1 MLKMTELNLNGK
13 KLLIR
18 EDFNVPLQDGKIS
31 DDTRIRAALSTIQY
45 ALKANAAV
53 ILISHLGRPTEGQYE
68 QAYSLAPIAE
78 RLSELLEQPVRFER
92 QWLQGLTIAP
102 GEIVLC
108 ENVRFN
114 VGENDDNDSLAR
126 QMARLCDI
134 FVMDAFA
141 TAHRAQAS
149 THGVAK
155 YAPMACAGPLLVAE
169 IEALTRAT
177 AQPEH
182 PVIAIVGGSKVSTKL
197 EVLKSLVNLTDQL
210 ILGGGILNTFM
221 AAAGLAIGNSLHEPN
236 LIATAQEIM
245 QTVQQRGGY
254 LPLPIDVVVAGEF
267 SAQAKPMVKLVQEIA
282 PGDMILDIGP
292 QTIQKFTELLKEA
305 RTILWNGPIGV
316 FEFEAF
322 AQGTKMLANAIAHSN
337 AFSIAGG
344 GDTLAAIEKFGISD
358 KISYISTG
366 GGAFLE
372 FIEGKTLPALAI
384 LTQRAQNDE
393 KPR

>member
-1 MLKMTELNLNGK
+1 MNELNLTGK

-31 DDTRIRAALSTIQY
+31 DDTRIRAALPTIKH
-45 ALKANAAV
+45 ALQAGAAV
-53 ILISHLGRPTEGQYE
+53 ILISHLGRPNEGQYE
-68 QAYSLAPIAE
+68 PEHSLAPVAQ
-78 RLSELLEQPVRFER
+78 RLSELLKQPVRFEC
-92 QWLQGLTIAP
+92 QWLQGLHIAP

-114 VGENDDNDSLAR
+114 VGENANEDKLAR
-126 QMARLCDI
+126 QMAKLCDI

-155 YAPMACAGPLLVAE
+155 FAPIACAGPLLAAE

-177 AQPEH
+177 AHPEH

-197 EVLKSLVNLTDQL
+197 EVLKSLVNITDQL
-210 ILGGGILNTFM
+210 IVGGGILNTFM
-221 AAAGLAIGNSLHEPN
+221 AAAGLAIGSSLHEPN
-236 LIATAQEIM
+236 LIATAQAIM
-245 QTVQQRGGY
+245 QAAQQKGGKI
-254 LPLPIDVVVAGEF
+254 PLPIDVVVASEF
-267 SAQAKPMVKLVQEIA
+267 GPDAKPVVKLVQEIA
-282 PGDMILDIGP
+282 PSDMILDIGP
-292 QTIQKFTELLKEA
+292 QTAQHFTDILRDA
-305 RTILWNGPIGV
+305 RTILWNGPVGV

-322 AQGTKMLANAIAHSN
+322 AQGTKTLANAIANGS

-372 FIEGKTLPALAI
+372 FIEGKVLPALAI
-384 LTQRAQNDE
+384 LAQRQKA
-393 KPR
+393 

>member
-1 MLKMTELNLNGK
+1 MLKMNELNLTGK

-31 DDTRIRAALSTIQY
+31 DDTRIRAALPTIKH
-45 ALKANAAV
+45 ALQAGAAV
-53 ILISHLGRPTEGQYE
+53 ILISHLGRPNEGQYE
-68 QAYSLAPIAE
+68 PEHSLAPVAQ
-78 RLSELLEQPVRFER
+78 RLSELLKQPVRFEC
-92 QWLQGLTIAP
+92 QWLQGLHIAP

-114 VGENDDNDSLAR
+114 VGENANEDKLAR
-126 QMARLCDI
+126 QMAKLCDI

-155 YAPMACAGPLLVAE
+155 FAPIACAGPLLAAE

-177 AQPEH
+177 AHPEH

-197 EVLKSLVNLTDQL
+197 EVLKSLVNITDQL
-210 ILGGGILNTFM
+210 IVGGGILNTFM
-221 AAAGLAIGNSLHEPN
+221 AAAGLAIGSSLHEPN
-236 LIATAQEIM
+236 LIATAQAIM
-245 QTVQQRGGY
+245 QAAQQKGGKI
-254 LPLPIDVVVAGEF
+254 PLPIDVVVASEF
-267 SAQAKPMVKLVQEIA
+267 GPDAKPVVKLVQEIA
-282 PGDMILDIGP
+282 PSDMILDIGP
-292 QTIQKFTELLKEA
+292 QTAQHFTDILRDA
-305 RTILWNGPIGV
+305 RTILWNGPVGV

-322 AQGTKMLANAIAHSN
+322 AQGTKTLANVIANGS

-372 FIEGKTLPALAI
+372 FIEGKVLPALAI
-384 LTQRAQNDE
+384 LAQRQKA
-393 KPR
+393 

>member
-1 MLKMTELNLNGK
+1 MLKMNELNLTGK

-31 DDTRIRAALSTIQY
+31 DDTRIRAALPTIKH
-45 ALKANAAV
+45 ALQAGAAV
-53 ILISHLGRPTEGQYE
+53 ILISHLGRPNEGQYE
-68 QAYSLAPIAE
+68 PEHSLAPVAQ
-78 RLSELLEQPVRFER
+78 RLSELLKQPVRFEC
-92 QWLQGLTIAP
+92 QWLQGLHIAP

-114 VGENDDNDSLAR
+114 VGENANEDKLAR
-126 QMARLCDI
+126 QMAKLCDI

-155 YAPMACAGPLLVAE
+155 FAPIACAGPLLAAE

-177 AQPEH
+177 AHPEH

-197 EVLKSLVNLTDQL
+197 EVLKSLVNITDQL
-210 ILGGGILNTFM
+210 IVGGGILNTFM
-221 AAAGLAIGNSLHEPN
+221 AAAGLAIGSSLHEPN
-236 LIATAQEIM
+236 LIATAQAIM
-245 QTVQQRGGY
+245 QAAQQKGGKI
-254 LPLPIDVVVAGEF
+254 PLPIDVVVASEF
-267 SAQAKPMVKLVQEIA
+267 GPDAKPVVKLVQEIA
-282 PGDMILDIGP
+282 PSDMILDIGP
-292 QTIQKFTELLKEA
+292 QTAQHFTDILRDA
-305 RTILWNGPIGV
+305 RTILWNGPVGV

-322 AQGTKMLANAIAHSN
+322 AQGTKTLANAIANGS

-372 FIEGKTLPALAI
+372 FIEGKVLPALAI
-384 LTQRAQNDE
+384 LAQRQKA
-393 KPR
+393 

>member
-1 MLKMTELNLNGK
+1 MSELNLNGK

-31 DDTRIRAALSTIQY
+31 DDTRIRAALPTIQY
-45 ALKANAAV
+45 ALKAKAAV
-53 ILISHLGRPTEGQYE
+53 VLISHLGRPSEGQYE
-68 QAYSLAPIAE
+68 QAYSLAPVAE
-78 RLSELLEQPVRFER
+78 RLSELLKKPVRFER
-92 QWLQGLTIAP
+92 QWLQGLNIAP

-114 VGENDDNDSLAR
+114 VGENSDNDGLAR
-126 QMARLCDI
+126 QMAKLCDI

-149 THGVAK
+149 THGIAK
-155 YAPMACAGPLLVAE
+155 HAPIACAGPLLVAE

-177 AQPEH
+177 AHPEH

-197 EVLKSLVNLTDQL
+197 EVLKSLVTITDQL
-210 ILGGGILNTFM
+210 IVGGGILNTFM
-221 AAAGLAIGNSLHEPN
+221 AAAGLAIGSSLHEAN
-236 LIATAQEIM
+236 LISTAQAIM
-245 QTVQQRGGY
+245 QTAQQKGGNI
-254 LPLPIDVVVAGEF
+254 PLPIDVVVAGEF
-267 SAQAKPMVKLVQEIA
+267 GPAAKSTVKLVREIA

-292 QTIQKFTELLKEA
+292 QTTQRFTDILSNA
-305 RTILWNGPIGV
+305 RTILWNGPVGV

-322 AQGTKMLANAIAHSN
+322 AQGTKMLANAIAHSS

-372 FIEGKTLPALAI
+372 FIEGKALPALAI
-384 LTQRAQNDE
+384 LTQRAQIDE
-393 KPR
+393 KPC